1 MSPGAR
7 NSPTPPPP
15 RAARTS
21 PVLFYLL
28 IRLHAFCSRDGRGLP
43 RGSPGARS
51 AAAEPPAALGAALRA
66 DAVLRCRAG
75 CPGAGRGRSA
85 AARGAERRDL
95 RSTLRD
101 LSPLR
106 GGAAA
111 GPRRAAA
118 ALQGALPARVWRRQR
133 RAGAAASEMGPL
145 RPPPAASLGP
155 AAPPLFPRRTGSGDP
170 RSRQRPRVPP
180 RSRTAA
186 LDGTAAR
193 PRGAVSAARGAR
205 GSELRP
211 PSVPPGGTSGH
222 SGGGRSGPRAAPAPL
237 CSAARGLSRLAR
249 NPLGRHRDDLRL
261 RAQINE
267 RNLNCNG
274 T

>member
-145 RPPPAASLGP
+145 RPPPS
-155 AAPPLFPRRTGSGDP
+155 
-170 RSRQRPRVPP
+170 
-180 RSRTAA
+180 
-186 LDGTAAR
+186 
-193 PRGAVSAARGAR
+193 
-205 GSELRP
+205 
-211 PSVPPGGTSGH
+211 
-222 SGGGRSGPRAAPAPL
+222 
-237 CSAARGLSRLAR
+237 ARGLSRPRRTAFVPPADGQRGPAVAAAAPCPIPVPHRRSGRYRGAAPRGGVGGAGRAGLGAPSSLR
-249 NPLGRHRDDLRL
+249 PSGRHL
-261 RAQINE
+261 RAQ
-267 RNLNCNG
+267 RGRPLRAPRRAG
-274 T
+274 TALFRCSRAEPPRP